1 MKGDN
6 TSVVLPW
13 FPCYALPCT
22 GLAAVS
28 VVNDTAE
35 DNDGEGLLGHRRIAA
50 KIPMYSVEQSTVH
63 SPAHDDNARITVG

>member
-1 MKGDN
+1 M
-6 TSVVLPW
+6 VLPW
-13 FPCYALPCT
+13 FPCYTLPCA

-50 KIPMYSVEQSTVH
+50 KIPMYSVEWSTVRVH
-63 SPAHDDNARITVG
+63 SPVHDDNSRITRG